1 MREIPNTQHITPD
14 HLAHLDVGNLI
25 DRLFS
30 RYYLDRKYSGASWVQ
45 SPRFVIENRVA
56 CADVINAAAQV
67 NGIEKDGNLLPDL
80 IRGFFTA
87 KQQNS
92 ARVGELLIIP
102 TGLGHLLGKMVFD
115 SRASIEMVSK
125 QMSDVLDA
133 IEIRKLKEDKLEIH
147 TLKEIGHSLGPCLDI
162 IEGTYRGIDNHQA
175 QDYAITTLGKVRDKL
190 GCQKQN

>member
-1 MREIPNTQHITPD
+1 MLFN
-14 HLAHLDVGNLI
+14 
-25 DRLFS
+25 RLFNYINS
-30 RYYLDRKYSGASWVQ
+30 KFSVSGYNIV
-45 SPRFVIENRVA
+45 SPRSVIENRVA

-92 ARVGELLIIP
+92 AVVGELLIIP